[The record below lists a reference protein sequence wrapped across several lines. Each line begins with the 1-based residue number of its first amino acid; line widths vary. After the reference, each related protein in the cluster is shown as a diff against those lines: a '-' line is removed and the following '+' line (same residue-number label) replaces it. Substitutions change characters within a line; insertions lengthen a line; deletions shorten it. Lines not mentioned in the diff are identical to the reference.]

1 MWHICMEAE
10 ERSRFLAEMR
20 RRGLGTADVEEHSL
34 QQSKLRK
41 NANMKRRNIVN
52 IRNEMGDKLR
62 DARMEEG
69 KSRRARDTARREF
82 EREHGRTS
90 DKVKKAIKRIKE
102 KTVTARTKVKV
113 KYRQRMEHLE
123 EKYAPRT
130 NNNIPEDLLKYSE
143 AGVFNNNNENWG
155 DDSKEEE
162 KEQEVIIIGNVVL
175 SEEER
180 SVLQLPPKF
189 GIMDKLSDELAE
201 VELQSSSAKHR
212 WEASKLEEEELIGMS
227 GEEEERI
234 KAEMELM
241 EAKSRQMYD
250 PEENNFDMG
259 RLKATDV
266 KHNTRITLPQPGS
279 PLVEAMIAVREE
291 AVRRIRS
298 KYKEEFTS
306 KDGQQKSNLSTK
318 QRRGLKSLVIR
329 VKNGEIVVLLTD
341 KSGRLAVMTLEDYHE
356 AGMVHV
362 KNDKEVD

>member
-1 MWHICMEAE
+1 MFSTQKITSSITDTVNGASSGTTSDSTAPGESELCRMWHVCMEAE

-41 NANMKRRNIVN
+41 NASMKRRNIVN

-113 KYRQRMEHLE
+113 KFRQRMEHLE

-143 AGVFNNNNENWG
+143 AGVFNNNETWG
-155 DDSKEEE
+155 DDN

-227 GEEEERI
+227 GEEEERN

-241 EAKSRQMYD
+241 EAKSRQCMIQRKTTLTWAALKQQMLNIIHASLYHNQAH
-250 PEENNFDMG
+250 PWW
-259 RLKATDV
+259 RL
-266 KHNTRITLPQPGS
+266 
-279 PLVEAMIAVREE
+279 
-291 AVRRIRS
+291 
-298 KYKEEFTS
+298 
-306 KDGQQKSNLSTK
+306 
-318 QRRGLKSLVIR
+318 
-329 VKNGEIVVLLTD
+329 
-341 KSGRLAVMTLEDYHE
+341 
-356 AGMVHV
+356 
-362 KNDKEVD
+362 